1 MALID
6 PALVGLR
13 SEPVT
18 VEVEKGAIRRFA
30 EALGETNPVYFDEA
44 AARAAGYRSLLAPPT
59 FPVTLGRVPVPGLV
73 LPPAGLIHGE
83 QAFEYGEP
91 IVAGDVITLTSML
104 EDVKTRSGRQGTMTI
119 LTLRTEGVNQS
130 GALAFVSRA
139 TIIVTEQAAR
149 VAGAASGG
157 AGASDG
163 GEGGSV

>member
-1 MALID
+1 MASVD
-6 PALVGLR
+6 PALVGRR
-13 SEPVT
+13 SEPVS

-30 EALGETNPVYFDEA
+30 EALGETNPLYFDEE
-44 AARAAGYRSLLAPPT
+44 AARAAGFRSIVAPPT

-83 QAFEYGEP
+83 QEFEYGEP

-104 EDVKTRSGRQGTMTI
+104 EDVKTRTGRQGTMTI
-119 LTLRTEGVNQS
+119 LTLRTEGVNQT

-149 VAGAASGG
+149 VAGQSGG
-157 AGASDG
+157 AAS
-163 GEGGSV
+163 EGGGAV